1 MCIHHE
7 GSLFSFANIISFF
20 EGAAILVMG
29 SFKNDV
35 TRGEGYGVSENV
47 AMGHSFFV
55 Q

>member
-7 GSLFSFANIISFF
+7 GSLFFANIISFF
-20 EGAAILVMG
+20 EGAAILIMG

-35 TRGEGYGVSENV
+35 TRGQGYGVSENV

-55 Q
+55 H